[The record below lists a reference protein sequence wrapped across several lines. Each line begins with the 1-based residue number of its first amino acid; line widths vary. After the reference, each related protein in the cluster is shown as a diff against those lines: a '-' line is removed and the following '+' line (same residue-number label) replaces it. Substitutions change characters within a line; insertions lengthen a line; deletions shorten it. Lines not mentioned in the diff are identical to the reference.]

1 MEFRKRTIRD
11 VDVTGKIVLVRVDYN
26 VPMKDGKVVEDMRIR
41 ASLPT
46 INYLLDN
53 GARKIV
59 LISHLGRPDGEVKPE
74 FSLEAAAGQLSAL
87 MPEKFV
93 TFINATTG
101 DKVKNAVNYGI
112 MHVKEDMV
120 EVVERR
126 RSSGLYERETSRHH
140 SP

>member
-101 DKVKNAVNYGI
+101 DKVKNAVNFLPDGGI
-112 MHVKEDMV
+112 IMLENLRFSPAEEENSEDFAREIV
-120 EVVERR
+120 EA
-126 RSSGLYERETSRHH
+126 
-140 SP
+140 